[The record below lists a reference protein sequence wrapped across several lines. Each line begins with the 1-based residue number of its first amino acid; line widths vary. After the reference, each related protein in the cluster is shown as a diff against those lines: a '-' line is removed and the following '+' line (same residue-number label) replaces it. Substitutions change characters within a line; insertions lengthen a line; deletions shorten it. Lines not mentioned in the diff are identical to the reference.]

1 MLVSGMVLPLEYK
14 LVRFSLQTMLVV
26 LAATGFSSAVS
37 AQDLEAGQRSFNKC
51 RACHQV
57 GEDAKNLVGPQLN
70 DLFNRTAGQI
80 EGYTYS
86 EANKKSGIKWDDATF
101 ANYIKNPRAA
111 VPGTKMAF
119 GGISNEKEIGDLTAF
134 LKQYDKDGKKN

>member
-1 MLVSGMVLPLEYK
+1 MTSQAS
-14 LVRFSLQTMLVV
+14 F
-26 LAATGFSSAVS
+26 

-57 GEDAKNLVGPQLN
+57 GPEAKNLVGPQLN
-70 DLFNRTAGQI
+70 DLFSRTAGGV

-86 EANKKSGIKWDDATF
+86 EANKKSGVKWDEATF

-111 VPGTKMAF
+111 MPGNKMAF
-119 GGISNEKEIGDLTAF
+119 AGISNEDEIKNLTAF
-134 LKQYDKDGKKN
+134 LKQYGAGGKTN